1 MRQIKISQQI
11 TNRETSA
18 LQRYLQEIGRIPML
32 SSEEEVAIA
41 QRIHEGDET
50 AVQQLVAASLRFV
63 VSVAKQYQNT
73 GMSLLDLINEGNLG
87 LIRAARKFDE
97 TRGFK
102 FISYAVWWVRQA
114 MLQALAEQGHIVRLP
129 LNQVNIQGKVN
140 KAINAFEQE
149 NQRKPSISE
158 LVSLTGMSEERVF
171 DALISQT
178 RKTSV
183 DAPFGD
189 SDEGCLLDVLAD
201 TDTPSTDAN
210 IQREGLS
217 HEMQLS
223 LQNLQPRERD
233 ILMLSFGIG
242 GPELSLDEIG
252 AKFDL
257 TRERVRQIK
266 EKAIRRLK
274 GQKSKLLKAYLG

>member
-1 MRQIKISQQI
+1 MRQIKITQQI
-11 TNRETSA
+11 TNRESNA
-18 LQRYLQEIGRIPML
+18 LQRYLQEISRIPMV
-32 SSEEEVAIA
+32 SPNEEIA
-41 QRIHEGDET
+41 LAERIHEGDER
-50 AVQQLVAASLRFV
+50 ALQQLVSANLRFV

-158 LVSLTGMSEERVF
+158 LVELTGMTEERVF
-171 DALISQT
+171 DALVSQT
-178 RKTSV
+178 RKTSM
-183 DAPFGD
+183 DAPFA
-189 SDEGCLLDVLAD
+189 EGEDKSLLDVLSD
-201 TDTPSTDAN
+201 TETPSADARVT
-210 IQREGLS
+210 QEGLS
-217 HEMQLS
+217 HEMQVT

-233 ILMLSFGIG
+233 ILMMSYGIG
-242 GPELSLDEIG
+242 GPELTLDEIG
-252 AKFDL
+252 ARLDL
-257 TRERVRQIK
+257 TRERVRQIR
-266 EKAIRRLK
+266 EKAIRRLR
-274 GQKSKLLKAYLG
+274 GSISTNLRPYL

>member
-18 LQRYLQEIGRIPML
+18 LQRYLQEISRIPQL
-32 SSEEEVAIA
+32 TPDEEVAVA
-41 QRIHEGDET
+41 QRIHEGDEE
-50 AVQQLVAASLRFV
+50 AVNQLVAANLRFV

-87 LIRAARKFDE
+87 MIRAARKYDE

-114 MLQALAEQGHIVRLP
+114 MLQALAEQGHVVRLP

-158 LVSLTGMSEERVF
+158 IVAITGLTEDRVF
-171 DALISQT
+171 DALASQT
-178 RKTSV
+178 HKTSV

-189 SDEGCLLDVLAD
+189 SDDNCLLDVLAD
-201 TDTPSTDAN
+201 TETPSADAAVT
-210 IQREGLS
+210 REGLS
-217 HEMQLS
+217 HEMLIT
-223 LQNLQPRERD
+223 LQNLQPS
-233 ILMLSFGIG
+233 ILIISGFYQDDSQML
-242 GPELSLDEIG
+242 
-252 AKFDL
+252 A
-257 TRERVRQIK
+257 
-266 EKAIRRLK
+266 EKA
-274 GQKSKLLKAYLG
+274 GTLGMTLHHTVSENNWCMMQFVIE

>member
-32 SSEEEVAIA
+32 SPEEEVAVA

-50 AVQQLVAASLRFV
+50 AVQQLVAANLRFV

-73 GMSLLDLINEGNLG
+73 GMGLLDLINEGNLG

-140 KAINAFEQE
+140 KAINTFEQE

-158 LVSLTGMSEERVF
+158 IVAITGMTEERVF
-171 DALISQT
+171 DALVSQT

-189 SDEGCLLDVLAD
+189 SDESCLLDVLAD
-201 TDTPSTDAN
+201 TETPSADAN
-210 IQREGLS
+210 VQLEGLS
-217 HEMQLS
+217 HEMQVT
-223 LQNLQPRERD
+223 LQTLQPRERD
-233 ILMLSFGIG
+233 IVMMSYGIG
-242 GPELSLDEIG
+242 GPEMSLDEIG

-257 TRERVRQIK
+257 TRERVRQIR
-266 EKAIRRLK
+266 ERAIRHLRGANSRNLRP
-274 GQKSKLLKAYLG
+274 YL